1 MMHPTVSPSGDS
13 MRPTV
18 LVLAAFFLLAVVL

>member
-1 MMHPTVSPSGDS
+1 MMPAKVAPSEHS

-18 LVLAAFFLLAVVL
+18 LLLAAFFLLAVVL